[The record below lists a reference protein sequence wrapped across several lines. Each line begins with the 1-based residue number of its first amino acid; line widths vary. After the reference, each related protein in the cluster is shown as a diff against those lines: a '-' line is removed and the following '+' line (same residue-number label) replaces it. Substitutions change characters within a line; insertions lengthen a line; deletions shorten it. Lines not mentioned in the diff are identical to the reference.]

1 VSQPFPPP
9 IPEIT
14 PEELKAAMDNGEPLV
29 LLDVREP
36 FEAAIS
42 DLPEVGQI
50 RIPMKQIPDAMQNI
64 PRDERVVVYC
74 RSGAR
79 SGNVVQFLLSQGWT
93 EVENLN
99 GGVLRWREDVDPTI
113 AAY

>member
-1 VSQPFPPP
+1 MSQPLSSQ

-14 PEELKAAMDNGEPLV
+14 PEELKAAMDGGEPPVLV
-29 LLDVREP
+29 DVRES

-50 RIPMKQIPDAMQNI
+50 RIPMQQIPHAMDNI
-64 PRDERVVVYC
+64 PQDGQVVVYC

-79 SGNVVQFLLSQGWT
+79 SGNVVQFLLSRGWT
-93 EVENLN
+93 NVVNLN
-99 GGVLRWREDVDPTI
+99 GGVLRWREDVDPSI